1 MILKDNNSNQ
11 LTTLRGF
18 NNTIDN
24 IKKQMETAKDPWKQ
38 KENAST
44 KELEASKE
52 KFDPQ
57 KQKETMIK
65 MSKLNGGSR

>member
-1 MILKDNNSNQ
+1 MIIRNNNQNELKG
-11 LTTLRGF
+11 TTLRGF
-18 NNTIDN
+18 NNTVDN
-24 IKKQMETAKDPWKQ
+24 IRKQMETAKDPWKQ
-38 KENAST
+38 KE
-44 KELEASKE
+44 KETPKA